1 MPGNKTHHGP
11 LTLPACVCLSEEI
24 MSSVFKEIQYVAS
37 VSPPTLSL
45 TEKEILC
52 PASLKSILTNVV

>member
-1 MPGNKTHHGP
+1 
-11 LTLPACVCLSEEI
+11 
-24 MSSVFKEIQYVAS
+24 MSSVFKEIQYLAS

-52 PASLKSILTNVV
+52 PASLKSILTNVVKQSPVVEKQSSEKSS